1 MSGGLYRRKVLNN
14 LEQPQWPDIKKGPP
28 RFVKSKRHSPVDVGR
43 TVMDA
48 DKYPETWGY
57 QVLTN
62 SKDITQKY
70 GRRPHHTLVVDREF
84 RPPPLGLEDTMPI
97 SRGRRPTV
105 FGRINPGGGYFK
117 AQNISANEVD
127 GYLKEDERVSIGSL
141 APTYE
146 SPITFFE
153 PSRQP
158 VLARTLPSGGAV
170 SAGRRAAQGKEV
182 INVPS
187 KVTITDKM
195 VPIPVSAGFEY
206 PFGAGG
212 PFEVA
217 DVALERKH
225 PALSIDAGSGT
236 LQVFTPRELPIYEY
250 TLPHVSERERARESA
265 IALGFEI
272 QERELRQTGTKRVK
286 TDAGFES
293 SYRSPI
299 QADTLGLAVDR
310 QTRSKP
316 GRSGRVS
323 AGRGPS
329 ARTGY
334 EETLPTRGYRVRDPN
349 RVKDVG
355 FYQIPEASSSS
366 GGQRTPTHGDVGISH
381 KKKVGAE
388 LSRGSELVSSSARPQ
403 SGFSFE
409 QGLSRAENFHYK
421 PEALW

>member
-14 LEQPQWPDIKKGPP
+14 IEQPQWPDIKKGPP
-28 RFVKSKRHSPVDVGR
+28 RFVKSKRYSPVDVGR
-43 TVMDA
+43 TIMDS

-70 GRRPHHTLVVDREF
+70 GRRPHHTMVVNKEF
-84 RPPPLGLEDTMPI
+84 RPPPVGLEDTMPI

-117 AQNISANEVD
+117 AQNTSANEVD
-127 GYLKEDERVSIGSL
+127 GYLKEDERAVVGKL

-153 PSRQP
+153 PTRQP
-158 VLARTLPSGGAV
+158 ALARTLPRSGPV
-170 SAGRRAAQGKEV
+170 SSGRRAVPGKEV

-187 KVTITDKM
+187 NITLTENM
-195 VPIPVSAGFEY
+195 PPVPVNAGFEY

-250 TLPHVSERERARESA
+250 TLPHVSERERLHEQARS
-265 IALGFEI
+265 ISFEI
-272 QERELRQTGTKRVK
+272 QERKLRPTGLKGYSS
-286 TDAGFES
+286 DAGFETP
-293 SYRSPI
+293 YRSPI
-299 QADTLGLAVDR
+299 QADTLGMAIDR
-310 QTRSKP
+310 QTRPKP
-316 GRSGRVS
+316 GKAGRVS

-329 ARTGY
+329 AQGGF
-334 EETLPTRGYRVRDPN
+334 EAAQPTRGYRLRDDS
-349 RVKDVG
+349 RVVDVG
-355 FYQIPEASSSS
+355 FYQVPESASSGRRAPDRGSES
-366 GGQRTPTHGDVGISH
+366 IRRKQKMGT
-381 KKKVGAE
+381 E
-388 LSRGSELVSSSARPQ
+388 LSRGSELISTTTGTRL
-403 SGFSFE
+403 GFSSE
-409 QGLSRAENFHYK
+409 EGYAQASRYHYR
-421 PEALW
+421 PDAAQF